1 MSDGG
6 YCVRCRKC
14 NMQFFCTSL
23 TEGKKR
29 LVEHWERK
37 HYRGDIAPGRYVEY
51 VYQGAIKKAS
61 GVKAIYKRR
70 TVRQVLPTSEYDIE
84 RFAPQEW
91 ERIAGAIGTPDFNRV
106 IYNS

>member
-6 YCVRCRKC
+6 YCVRCRRC

-23 TEGKKR
+23 SEGKER
-29 LVEHWERK
+29 LIKHWERK
-37 HYRGDIAPGRYVEY
+37 HYRGDIAPYEGYEY
-51 VYQGAIKKAS
+51 IYQGAIKKAS

-70 TVRQVLPTSEYDIE
+70 KVKQLLPTSEYDIE
-84 RFAPQEW
+84 RLAPQDW
-91 ERIAGAIGTPDFNRV
+91 ERIEASIGTANFNRV